1 MGLTE
6 TDGGSSEF
14 GTTLHGIRIRSLSTR
29 GEVGNLLPEG
39 R

>member
-1 MGLTE
+1 MDLTE

-14 GTTLHGIRIRSLSTR
+14 GTTLHSIRSLSTR